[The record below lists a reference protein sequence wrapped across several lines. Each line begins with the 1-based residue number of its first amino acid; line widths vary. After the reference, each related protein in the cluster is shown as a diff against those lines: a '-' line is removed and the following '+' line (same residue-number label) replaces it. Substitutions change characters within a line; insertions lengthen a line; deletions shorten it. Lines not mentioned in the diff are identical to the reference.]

1 MMEEAF
7 YWFWLCGISVLGN
20 KHRKALIQMFD
31 TPRAVFELDIQKLEQ
46 VPFLNDVAKKTI
58 IKTRNPWSVEAAYTD
73 FVKAGYHFTYEAA
86 DDYPDRLKPL
96 PDSPMGLYYAGRL
109 PVEENPT
116 IAIVGARSC
125 SGSGRSLARHFGTVL
140 SEAGIQVV
148 SGMALGIDGA
158 AHRGALEAGKDTYAV
173 IGSGL
178 DICYPKENRDIYEIL
193 PKCGGI
199 ISEYPLGEEALSW
212 HFPMRNRLIAG
223 FADSVLVVEARKRS
237 GSLITAD
244 LALEQGKDVLAVPG
258 RSTDA
263 LSEGCLDL
271 IRSGAKLVTK
281 PEDVLEDYALENVN
295 LKKNNIC
302 LDKLEE
308 LVYSSLCLNPKYIE
322 DICTELHIDIS
333 EGMAVMYK
341 LEHMGLIR
349 QVYRGQYVRNSL
361 IL

>member
-1 MMEEAF
+1 MQ
-7 YWFWLCGISVLGN
+7 L
-20 KHRKALIQMFD
+20 
-31 TPRAVFELDIQKLEQ
+31 
-46 VPFLNDVAKKTI
+46 
-58 IKTRNPWSVEAAYTD
+58 
-73 FVKAGYHFTYEAA
+73 
-86 DDYPDRLKPL
+86 
-96 PDSPMGLYYAGRL
+96 
-109 PVEENPT
+109 
-116 IAIVGARSC
+116 
-125 SGSGRSLARHFGTVL
+125 SGRDHAVAAAEVFARHFGTVL

-158 AHRGALEAGKDTYAV
+158 AHRGALETGKDTYAV

>member
-96 PDSPMGLYYAGRL
+96 PDSPVGLYYVGRL

-158 AHRGALEAGKDTYAV
+158 AHRGALETGKDTYAV

-244 LALEQGKDVLAVPG
+244 LALE
-258 RSTDA
+258 
-263 LSEGCLDL
+263 
-271 IRSGAKLVTK
+271 
-281 PEDVLEDYALENVN
+281 
-295 LKKNNIC
+295 
-302 LDKLEE
+302 
-308 LVYSSLCLNPKYIE
+308 
-322 DICTELHIDIS
+322 
-333 EGMAVMYK
+333 
-341 LEHMGLIR
+341 
-349 QVYRGQYVRNSL
+349 
-361 IL
+361 